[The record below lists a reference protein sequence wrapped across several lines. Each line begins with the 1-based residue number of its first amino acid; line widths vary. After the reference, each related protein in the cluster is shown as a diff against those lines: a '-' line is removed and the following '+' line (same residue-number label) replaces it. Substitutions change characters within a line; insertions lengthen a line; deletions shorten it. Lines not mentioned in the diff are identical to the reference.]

1 MLNELK
7 SIMQEY
13 YHIIGLTPDKSRRAE
28 QVKARAA
35 MMSAMRHFNLTTTSI
50 GEVFEADHS
59 TVVHHTAKHDGN
71 MEYWPG
77 YRKNYISAA
86 RLCNYTMRTK
96 IIQSK
101 LRYVNAQLTRLNG
114 IKKDLEETIK

>member
-96 IIQSK
+96 IIHSK